1 MTTARS
7 KAEPVTLSRLAQV
20 TLDMIRGSGVRS
32 VTMRSVADALGVRA
46 ASLYYH
52 VQDKDA
58 LLDLVLV
65 EVGTQLGPAVIE
77 EYRTV
82 ETLDEWIDVTRRTTL
97 MAYDFHAQHPGIAAL
112 LLTRAFGQQGPYTT
126 ISSIAFAEADAL
138 VRAGMPQP
146 DSYRIYQAFARF
158 TLAEIAADTSDPHEA
173 GSVRREMF
181 IEGVEVF
188 LDGIRRRAEDRHP
201 EVGPAG

>member
-1 MTTARS
+1 MTAARP
-7 KAEPVTLSRLAQV
+7 KPEPLTLSRLAQV
-20 TLDMIRGSGVRS
+20 TLDMIRVSGVRS
-32 VTMRSVADALGVRA
+32 ITMRSVADALGVRA

-52 VQDKDA
+52 VEDKDA

-82 ETLDEWIDVTRRTTL
+82 ETLDEWIDVTRCTTV

-112 LLTRAFGQQGPYTT
+112 MLKRAFGQQGPYTT

-138 VRAGMPQP
+138 VRAGIPQP
-146 DSYRIYQAFARF
+146 DAFRIYQALARF
-158 TLAEIAADTSDPHEA
+158 TLAEIAADTSDPNER
-173 GSVRREMF
+173 STIRRALF
-181 IEGVEVF
+181 IDGVELL
-188 LDGIRRRAEDRHP
+188 LDGIRRRTENRHP
-201 EVGPAG
+201 PRTDI

>member
-1 MTTARS
+1 
-7 KAEPVTLSRLAQV
+7 VTLSRLAQV
-20 TLDMIRGSGVRS
+20 TLDMIRHSGVRS

-52 VQDKDA
+52 VEDKDA

-65 EVGTQLGPAVIE
+65 EVGTQLGPGIIE

-97 MAYDFHAQHPGIAAL
+97 LAYDFHAQHAGIAAL
-112 LLTRAFGQQGPYTT
+112 MLTRAFGKQGRYTT
-126 ISSIAFAEADAL
+126 ISTIAFAEADAL

-146 DSYRIYQAFARF
+146 DAYTIYQALARF
-158 TLAEIAADTSDPHEA
+158 TLAEIAADTSDPTER
-173 GSVRREMF
+173 STVRRDMF
-181 IEGVEVF
+181 IDGVELF
-188 LDGIRRRAEDRHP
+188 LDGIRRRAEDQGH
-201 EVGPAG
+201 V

>member
-1 MTTARS
+1 MTAARPRP
-7 KAEPVTLSRLAQV
+7 ERVTLSRLVEV
-20 TLDMIRGSGVRS
+20 TLAMIRVSGVRS

-52 VQDKDA
+52 VEDKDA

-97 MAYDFHAQHPGIAAL
+97 MAYDFHADHPGIATL
-112 LLTRAFGQQGPYTT
+112 MLRRSFGQQGPYAT

-138 VRAGMPQP
+138 VRAGIPQ
-146 DSYRIYQAFARF
+146 DDAYRIYQALARF
-158 TLAEIAADTSDPHEA
+158 TLADIAADTSDPKEA
-173 GSVRREMF
+173 SNVRREMF
-181 IEGVEVF
+181 IDGVDVF
-188 LDGIRRRAEDRHP
+188 FDGIRRRTEERQPPRTDT
-201 EVGPAG
+201 

>member
-1 MTTARS
+1 
-7 KAEPVTLSRLAQV
+7 LAQV
-20 TLDMIRGSGVRS
+20 TLDMIRRGGVRS

-52 VQDKDA
+52 VEDKDA

-77 EYRTV
+77 DYRTV

-97 MAYDFHAQHPGIAAL
+97 SAYDFHAQHPGIAAL
-112 LLTRAFGQQGPYTT
+112 LLERAFSEQGRYTT
-126 ISSIAFAEADAL
+126 ISSIAVAEAEAL

-146 DSYRIYQAFARF
+146 DANRIYQALARF
-158 TLAEIAADTSDPHEA
+158 TLAEIAADTSDPQA
-173 GSVRREMF
+173 RSTVRREMF
-181 IEGVEVF
+181 IDGVELL
-188 LDGIRRRAEDRHP
+188 LDGIRRRTNDQRDS
-201 EVGPAG
+201 